1 MWKVFKELVPLG
13 KGEVILKKS
22 HDDKNE
28 EGDEA
33 ASGELN
39 SSDVNEFVGVQ
50 VAILP

>member
-1 MWKVFKELVPLG
+1 M
-13 KGEVILKKS
+13 KKS

-50 VAILP
+50 VVILPAESSFLLSSVNVK